1 MAKKTTSPPAA
12 EYASAMDKIR
22 DEMAKSSNARYVQ
35 VVGEFL
41 TGYLQTHPEAEGAIL
56 TRGKSIA
63 GSLFAMREEAE
74 KVKEG
79 NVAVLDDQTAFG
91 IVLGY
96 FGIKGGPDVIKTA
109 IDVTKEAANV
119 PTSAANVPSPA
130 ANVPSPAANVPTPE
144 PEPVDPFDLDALL
157 GVV

>member
-1 MAKKTTSPPAA
+1 MAKTKDASPPAA

-56 TRGKSIA
+56 TRGKSIE
-63 GSLFAMREEAE
+63 GSLAAMRKEAE

-79 NVAVLDDQTAFG
+79 NMAVLDDQTAFG

-119 PTSAANVPSPA
+119 PV
-130 ANVPSPAANVPTPE
+130 PAANVPTPE

-157 GVV
+157 GVI